1 MTPRIDPEER
11 REEILDA
18 VLRCFTRTGYNGTS
32 MDDIVEE
39 SGLSKGTL
47 YWHFKNKREL
57 FMAAFDRVMN
67 RLIEPFMQL
76 FEADMPVI
84 ERLKLF
90 EESSSL
96 MVNAEQ
102 ELVTMPLNFLLE
114 IWQDEEFIQHYL
126 NVLEE
131 FVGNVREMIREGIEN
146 GELREVD
153 VDGVTWGIMALYDG
167 IFLYY
172 LLGFPMGSSD
182 VFKVMTNVLVEGL
195 SRQGDK

>member
-18 VLRCFTRTGYNGTS
+18 VLRCFARTGYNGTS
-32 MDDIVEE
+32 MDDVVEE

-67 RLIEPFMQL
+67 QMVEPFMQM
-76 FEADMPVI
+76 FEADVPVV
-84 ERLKLF
+84 ERLRLF
-90 EESSSL
+90 EQSSKILVS
-96 MVNAEQ
+96 AEQ
-102 ELVTMPLNFLLE
+102 ELSTMPLNFLLE
-114 IWQDEEFIQHYL
+114 IWQDEEFSQHYL
-126 NVLEE
+126 DVLGE
-131 FVGNVREMIREGIEN
+131 FANSTREMIREGIEN

-167 IFLYY
+167 IFLYH
-172 LLGFPMGSSD
+172 LTGFPMKSAN
-182 VFKVMTNVLVEGL
+182 VFEVMTNVLIEGL
-195 SRQGDK
+195 VRRDDK

>member
-1 MTPRIDPEER
+1 MSPRVDPEER

-18 VLRCFTRTGYNGTS
+18 VLRCFARTGYDGTS
-32 MDDIVEE
+32 MDDVVAE

-67 RLIEPFMQL
+67 QMIEPFTQL
-76 FEADMPVI
+76 FEANVPVI

-90 EESSSL
+90 EQSSSL
-96 MVNAEQ
+96 MINAEQ
-102 ELVTMPLNFLLE
+102 ELATMPLNFLLE
-114 IWQDEEFIQHYL
+114 IWQDEEFVQHYL

-131 FVGNVREMIREGIEN
+131 FVDNVREMIREGIEN

-153 VDGVTWGIMALYDG
+153 VEGVTWGIMALYDG

-172 LLGFPMGSSD
+172 MIGFPMGSSN
-182 VFKVMTNVLVEGL
+182 VFKAMTNVLVEGL
-195 SRQGDK
+195 IKREGK